1 MNAKVKQVFNAI
13 GYYADSFEDDSYSA
27 NIGED
32 ISALDV
38 GVKVGASF
46 YINEKFYADAH
57 YYLGFLTLDP
67 SDNPDKM
74 FNNAIM
80 ISIGYKFL
88 TTSFID

>member
-1 MNAKVKQVFNAI
+1 MTKEQWSVPTWFFFHGFAARIDEQFYKNNYNLGLGKEESKV
-13 GYYADSFEDDSYSA
+13 
-27 NIGED
+27 
-32 ISALDV
+32 
-38 GVKVGASF
+38 SF
-46 YINEKFYADAH
+46 YINEKFHADAH